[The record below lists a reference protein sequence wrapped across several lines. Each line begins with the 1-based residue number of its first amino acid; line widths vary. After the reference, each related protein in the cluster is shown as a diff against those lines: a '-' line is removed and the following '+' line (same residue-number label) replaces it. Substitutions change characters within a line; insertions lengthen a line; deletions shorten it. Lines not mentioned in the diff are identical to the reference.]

1 MKSFCRWRILFLPVL
16 LLFSIGCATN
26 RGVVSLKQSV
36 AVVPA
41 QTSGKT
47 VFIKSVTDHRE
58 FQENPTTQD
67 VPSLG
72 FGGATAATAE
82 IKKRAIARKRNTW
95 GKAMGDIL
103 LENGQTVESV
113 ISDSLKRSFGE
124 LGYVVLNNEQE
135 VRDGTLVIDSSIEKF
150 WAYMTPGFWAIS
162 LSCDISTTL
171 QIMTPKSNTGDTE
184 TITVKSTKNFQ
195 TASEGNWMDVFHL
208 AMDKYVE
215 QIKTRFSGR
224 Q

>member
-1 MKSFCRWRILFLPVL
+1 MKSFFRWRILFLPVL
-16 LLFSIGCATN
+16 LFFSIGCATN

-36 AVVPA
+36 TTVPV
-41 QTSGKT
+41 QSSGKK
-47 VFIKSVTDHRE
+47 VFIKSVTDQRE
-58 FQENPTTQD
+58 FQENPATQD
-67 VPSLG
+67 IPSLG

-82 IKKRAIARKRNTW
+82 IKKRAIARKRNAW

-124 LGYVVLNNEQE
+124 LGYVVLSNEQE
-135 VRDGTLVIDSSIEKF
+135 VTSDTLVMDASIQKF

-171 QIMTPKSNTGDTE
+171 RITVPKSNTGETE

-195 TASEGNWMDVFHL
+195 TASEGNWMEVFHL
-208 AMDKYVE
+208 AMEKYVE
-215 QIKTRFSGR
+215 QVKTRFSR
-224 Q
+224 RE